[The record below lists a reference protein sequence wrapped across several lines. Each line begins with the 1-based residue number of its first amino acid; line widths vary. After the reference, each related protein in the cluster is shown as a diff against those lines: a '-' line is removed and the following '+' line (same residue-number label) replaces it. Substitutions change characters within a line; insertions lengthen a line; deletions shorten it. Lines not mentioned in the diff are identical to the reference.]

1 MVRQYVV
8 GIEGHD
14 YKGRVE
20 RYRAWMEG
28 HAPPS
33 TLIGVA
39 GLATKEM
46 LYEIEVMA
54 VVSG

>member
-1 MVRQYVV
+1 MVRQYIVR
-8 GIEGHD
+8 IEEHD

-20 RYRAWMEG
+20 RYMTWMG
-28 HAPPS
+28 DHTPPS

>member
-1 MVRQYVV
+1 MVRQYIV

-20 RYRAWMEG
+20 RYMAWIEG
-28 HAPPS
+28 HTPPS

-54 VVSG
+54 IVSG

>member
-1 MVRQYVV
+1 M

-20 RYRAWMEG
+20 RYMAWMEG
-28 HAPPS
+28 HTPPS